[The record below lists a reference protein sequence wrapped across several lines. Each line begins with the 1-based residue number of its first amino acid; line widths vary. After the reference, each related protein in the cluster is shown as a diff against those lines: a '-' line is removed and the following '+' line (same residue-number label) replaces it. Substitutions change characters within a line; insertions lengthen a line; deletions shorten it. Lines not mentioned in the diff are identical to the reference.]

1 MPDMKLIPF
10 ILLFVVFISCSS
22 DEAPPML
29 PDAAVL
35 DAMVLPDAAAPDAR
49 AQPDAMGLPDAMPAD
64 VSPVGAYNLQYV
76 AAEGDCFE
84 SGFTQFGTF
93 IVTDFGNG
101 VFTFTSDTPNEVFEE
116 GAFLCDPDGCI
127 ITAASSITEAE
138 GVSLFDYS
146 LLIEAEGSVGGEVL
160 LTIVV
165 TTGEICAQIFNVS
178 GLKA

>member
-35 DAMVLPDAAAPDAR
+35 DAMVLPDAP
-49 AQPDAMGLPDAMPAD
+49 PAD
-64 VSPVGAYNLQYV
+64 VSPVGAYNLQYI
-76 AAEGDCFE
+76 AAEGNCFE
-84 SGFTQFGTF
+84 SGFIQFGTF

-116 GAFLCDPDGCI
+116 GAFLCDPDGCPI
-127 ITAASSITEAE
+127 STESSITEAE

-146 LLIEAEGSVGGEVL
+146 LLIGADGSVVGEVL
-160 LTIVV
+160 LTAVA
-165 TTGEICAQIFNVS
+165 TTGGICTQTFNVS